1 MSLSTQDA
9 LQIIYIS
16 LREINAERSAEKQ
29 LELIPETRLMGS
41 GGNLDSLEVVNLI
54 IRLEALLADRLQ
66 SPVVL
71 VDEGTFSNGVHPF
84 RDVSSLA
91 AYVVNKVKETA

>member
-9 LQIIYIS
+9 LQMIYTS
-16 LREINAERSAEKQ
+16 LGEINAERSAEGQ
-29 LELIPETRLMGS
+29 LKLIPETKLFGS
-41 GGNLDSLEVVNLI
+41 GGDLDSLEVVNLI
-54 IRLEALLADRLQ
+54 TRVEALLADRLQ

-71 VDEGTFSNGVHPF
+71 VDEGAFSNGVHPF

-91 AYVVNKVKETA
+91 TYIVNKVKETG